1 MPIPSPGILL
11 AFAIASLIVMLI
23 PGPAVAYAVA
33 RSVEHGPRA
42 GLYSVLGLEA
52 AATVHVIL
60 AAAGI
65 STLVQLVPMGLR
77 IVAWAGAGYLVWLAI
92 GELRT
97 FRRKAA
103 EAAEA
108 AVPPSPGAGRLF
120 LDGFLV
126 DLLNPKTLLFF
137 LAFLPRFID
146 PSRPSAMQVGV
157 LGLIFVLI
165 AAACDTAYALLAG
178 RLSRRLRRTSDARR
192 GLKMASAGI
201 YLVLAGVAVTI

>member
-11 AFAIASLIVMLI
+11 AFAIASVIVMVI
-23 PGPAVAYAVA
+23 PGPAVAYVVA

-52 AATVHVIL
+52 AATMHVIL

-77 IVAWAGAGYLVWLAI
+77 LLAWTGAGYLVWLAI
-92 GELRT
+92 RELMT
-97 FRRKAA
+97 FRQKTE
-103 EAAEA
+103 EAATPTSA
-108 AVPPSPGAGRLF
+108 RPGRLF

-137 LAFLPRFID
+137 LAFLPQFID
-146 PSRPSAMQVGV
+146 PNRPWAGQVTA

-165 AAACDTAYALLAG
+165 AAGCDTGYALLAG
-178 RLSRRLRRTSDARR
+178 RLSRRLRRTSGSRR
-192 GLKMASAGI
+192 GLKVASAGV
-201 YLVLAGVAVTI
+201 YLALAGVAVTI

>member
-11 AFAIASLIVMLI
+11 AFAIASLIVMVI

-77 IVAWAGAGYLVWLAI
+77 VLAWAGAGYLVWLAI

-103 EAAEA
+103 EATT
-108 AVPPSPGAGRLF
+108 PTSPRPGRLF

-146 PSRPSAMQVGV
+146 PSRPSAMQVAI

-165 AAACDTAYALLAG
+165 AAACDTGYALLAG
-178 RLSRRLRRTSDARR
+178 RLSRRLRRRSDARR
-192 GLKMASAGI
+192 GLKVASAGI